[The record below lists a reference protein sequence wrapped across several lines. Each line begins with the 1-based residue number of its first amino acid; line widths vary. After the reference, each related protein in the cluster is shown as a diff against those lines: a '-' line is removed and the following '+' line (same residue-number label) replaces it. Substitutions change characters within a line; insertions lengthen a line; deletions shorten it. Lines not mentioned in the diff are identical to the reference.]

1 MSAKEKRRRRRRRK
15 AQRMGLW
22 GLLLLVE
29 LVVAAVPAA
38 LVALM
43 LIPAGYAARGGPA
56 IGGEWLA
63 IGATFTVA
71 YAVIHNFVCNKL
83 EEVTGSETGR

>member
-15 AQRMGLW
+15 LRRMGLW
-22 GLLLLVE
+22 GLLFLAE

-38 LVALM
+38 LVALT
-43 LIPAGYAARGGPA
+43 LIPAGYTARGSPA

-83 EEVTGSETGR
+83 EEAIGSETGR